1 MFVAELFFDKIY
13 NSQMKK
19 LFLLFL
25 LVTLIDRSTFAQQTA
40 DTVMFQKDSAI
51 IPETDPL
58 TKLLQEGEKVAH
70 PEKTM
75 MMLKSGKQISMH
87 QFVKSN
93 LTEFSDAALVDL
105 DNDGKAELF
114 FSNYT
119 GGAHCCDEIYIF
131 KKIGINRY
139 QFSGKMYAGVTG
151 IDESKTFQYR
161 LYELFGY
168 FFTCYACGFPTESE
182 ADPIENNTINIQ
194 YRQGRLQIVKGDKE
208 LLHIIHDNL
217 GKLKEQPY
225 VALKDDLAMDEGL
238 RKEFAFN
245 LGVYYYAFGKNFTST
260 KLLFD
265 KYYKFSDSKK
275 VWNQFV
281 ATIKHIN
288 SINTF

>member
-1 MFVAELFFDKIY
+1 MFVVEIFFENMY
-13 NSQMKK
+13 HTQMKK
-19 LFLLFL
+19 LLFLFL
-25 LVTLIDRSTFAQQTA
+25 LVALFEKITFAQQNA
-40 DTVMFQKDSAI
+40 DTVLYQKDSAI

-75 MMLKSGKQISMH
+75 LILINGKQISM
-87 QFVKSN
+87 QRFMKSN
-93 LTEFSDAALVDL
+93 LSEFSDAALVDL
-105 DNDGKAELF
+105 DNDGKAELL

-131 KKIGINRY
+131 KKIGTNRF
-139 QFSGKMYAGVTG
+139 QLSGKMYADATG
-151 IDESKTFQYR
+151 IDENKTFQYR
-161 LYELFGY
+161 LFELFGY
-168 FFTCYACGFPTESE
+168 FFTCYACGFPTEGE

-208 LLHIIHDNL
+208 LLRIIHDNL

-265 KYYKFSDSKK
+265 KYYKFPDAKK

-281 ATIKHIN
+281 TTIKHIN
-288 SINTF
+288 TMNTF